1 MFDFDFSKALVDFSD
16 FEFSQLGDALL
27 FGGSMLAV
35 GMLTVFAVLLV
46 LWICIVAFKL
56 FIHDLPKKIKKK
68 KKKAAPVVITPE
80 RVEVEDTPD
89 EEELIAVITAA
100 IAMAE
105 GDNSGMNFRV
115 VSFKRV

>member
-1 MFDFDFSKALVDFSD
+1 MFDFDFSKALVDFSA

-27 FGGSMLAV
+27 FGGSMLV
-35 GMLTVFAVLLV
+35 IGMLTVFAVLLV
-46 LWICIVAFKL
+46 LWLCIVAFKL

-68 KKKAAPVVITPE
+68 KKAAPVVVTPE